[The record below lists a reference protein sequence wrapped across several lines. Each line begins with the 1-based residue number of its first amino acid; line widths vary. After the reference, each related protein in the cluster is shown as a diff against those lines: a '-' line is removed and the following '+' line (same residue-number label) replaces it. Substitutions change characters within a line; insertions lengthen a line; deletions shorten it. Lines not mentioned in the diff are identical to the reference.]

1 MTMRQHIPDYSK
13 KYVLPLLGYHG
24 LHLVS
29 QMILVSSPSKPFT
42 YTAKGGARRQAVIA
56 DYEDGIDALYLA
68 VVGTEQGISAPVNWT
83 QSDSLDF
90 VRKMVVGVLKNP
102 VDDEAD
108 LFLYGCDR
116 CDLVLNSNK
125 WYIETSY

>member
-1 MTMRQHIPDYSK
+1 MTMRQHIPDYSR
-13 KYVLPLLGYHG
+13 KYVLPLLGCHVP
-24 LHLVS
+24 HLVA

-42 YTAKGGARRQAVIA
+42 YTAKGSTRRQAVIA

-90 VRKMVVGVLKNP
+90 VRKMVFSVLKNP

-116 CDLVLNSNK
+116 CDFVLNSNK
-125 WYIETSY
+125 WYIETLY